1 MLKNIVRWVAKVTKE
16 EYRPM
21 AWYEEFSTKEE
32 AVLFLYN
39 FVEKPAHF
47 KEPVARV
54 TYKRPWQVILETE
67 DGHVLNIRAKVFITL
82 GPDVITKRD
91 AH

>member
-1 MLKNIVRWVAKVTKE
+1 MLKNIVKWVAKVTKE

-21 AWYEEFSTKEE
+21 AWYKEFDSKEE

-39 FVEKPAHF
+39 FVDKPAGYDQ
-47 KEPVARV
+47 PVARV
-54 TYKRPWQVILETE
+54 TYKRPWQTILETE
-67 DGHVLNIRAKVFITL
+67 DGHVLNIRAKVFVTL
-82 GPDVITKRD
+82 GSETVKRD